1 LLLQILLT
9 LGLYISLAAAKS
21 KAVALG
27 QVDEA
32 RRALYEDAWPDS
44 VQKINNNIRNQFEVP
59 ILFYVVVI
67 VLWQLGDIGLLVQAL
82 AWLFVV
88 SRFMH
93 AFIHTGSNIVLIRRR
108 VFSFGTLIVFVMAI
122 VAVFRV
128 LNQIF

>member
-1 LLLQILLT
+1 LLQILLT

>member
-1 LLLQILLT
+1 MLLQILLT

>member
-1 LLLQILLT
+1 MLQILLT